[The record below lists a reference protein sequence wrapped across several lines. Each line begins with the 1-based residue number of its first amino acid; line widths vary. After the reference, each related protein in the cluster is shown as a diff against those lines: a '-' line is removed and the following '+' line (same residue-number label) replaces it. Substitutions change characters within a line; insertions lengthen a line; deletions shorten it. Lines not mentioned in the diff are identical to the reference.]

1 MTKVGPGIF
10 KRVNKNKV
18 TGRVWEQTLSVT
30 QRGVTIKIMSNG
42 IEATETFKYP
52 SVSGRG

>member
-42 IEATETFKYP
+42 IEATETFK
-52 SVSGRG
+52 